1 MLNKDGV
8 PFLSSSEKSS
18 NKEDSVDLQNVVA
31 RALVRLDCG
40 ELDLD
45 SLPLFI
51 N

>member
-1 MLNKDGV
+1 MLNKEEV

-31 RALVRLDCG
+31 RAMLRLDCG

-45 SLPLFI
+45 SLPSFI
-51 N
+51 S